1 MQQVI
6 LVFMMAVAAA
16 PSAAGQ
22 GADARSDA
30 QVYMNAEHRLARAEE
45 EAKCAWYP
53 AILHRIIDLRT
64 DLRPLERFAERNGDL
79 SALRRAAPREEEQ
92 DICIGVSART
102 IEPWLREAQRDA
114 ALLQRRL
121 RLSQWRDPD
130 VWRPAG

>member
-6 LVFMMAVAAA
+6 LALMMAVAAA
-16 PSAAGQ
+16 PGAPGQ
-22 GADARSDA
+22 GPDTRSDA

-45 EAKCAWYP
+45 EAVCAWYP

-64 DLRPLERFAERNGDL
+64 VLRPLARFADRNGDL
-79 SALRRAAPREEEQ
+79 TALRGAAPREEEQ
-92 DICIGVSART
+92 GICIGVSART

-121 RLSQWRDPD
+121 RRSQWRDPN
-130 VWRPAG
+130 VWRPGG